1 MVDPN
6 DIIIDSAKLNM
17 NNICISQDSEIAKNN
32 VCIENAKYFISEI
45 CFLKEDNEFI
55 YLESRRKIEN
65 GITEISEFKISKD
78 TVGKIISTATVEG
91 LTPDAPTATEDDT
104 CYSLLMSEIK
114 DSLSMDGIEMV
125 ILNNYDKH
133 LWKLAITS
141 KNLEENKDKI
151 KEISKGRKILSKKI
165 RSTDCS
171 ISIYLA
177 ERNNYNDRYY

>member
-17 NNICISQDSEIAKNN
+17 NNTYISQDSEIAKNN
-32 VCIENAKYFISEI
+32 VCIENAKDFISEI
-45 CFLKEDNEFI
+45 RFSKEDNEFI

-104 CYSLLMSEIK
+104 YYSLLMSEIK

-125 ILNNYDKH
+125 LLNCDTH
-133 LWKLAITS
+133 LWELAITS

-171 ISIYLA
+171 ISIYLV
-177 ERNNYNDRYY
+177 ERNNYNDRSY